1 LNDRLVRWLQR
12 TTRIPPLGLGIL
24 ICAVAAPLVAQ
35 RAAHWSTQ
43 ASGVDQNALQNQA
56 LREEHFSRDLAS
68 VNQDVRTFGIFAEY
82 ENDSLLLT
90 AQATKLQGRSPPL
103 ALRLLREA
111 SLERSLA
118 AGQRQGLQTTG
129 YVSGSQPTFDFKRGL
144 AFTTAGDPELQRA
157 QSGADQRA
165 SHSDHDKATNYT
177 GIATLWAA
185 GLFFFTLAQVARA
198 ATRPRHVFAF
208 SGVIVVLGAVMLT
221 LLVWL

>member
-1 LNDRLVRWLQR
+1 M
-12 TTRIPPLGLGIL
+12 
-24 ICAVAAPLVAQ
+24 
-35 RAAHWSTQ
+35 
-43 ASGVDQNALQNQA
+43 QNQA
-56 LREEHFSRDLAS
+56 LREEHFSRDLAT

-90 AQATKLQGRSPPL
+90 RQVETLQRRSPAL
-103 ALRLLREA
+103 ALRLAREA

-129 YVSGSQPTFDFKRGL
+129 YVSGSQQPTFDFKHAL

-198 ATRPRHVFAF
+198 ATRSRHVFAL
-208 SGVIVVLGAVMLT
+208 SGVAVVVGAVVLT